1 MTDESRWLQGNRIV
15 NFAWH
20 AFWWM
25 FVYPTLLK
33 HVWTFR
39 EATNF
44 WNIPLKKLGDSMTP
58 HRLKVVAY
66 CPWVSLRGPPSL
78 HQFRVR
84 KWHAGCKFQHGWGS
98 RTGTHLKA
106 SMGTPFR
113 MKVQRESVFRH
124 EIFFYLQISSIVL
137 LGGWPEW
144 FWSSKSIVLKKSGGI
159 GKVSAG
165 VHWKPMQCSM
175 FIISLL

>member
-1 MTDESRWLQGNRIV
+1 MFGLFERQRTFETSHSKSLEIRWHHTG
-15 NFAWH
+15 
-20 AFWWM
+20 
-25 FVYPTLLK
+25 
-33 HVWTFR
+33 
-39 EATNF
+39 
-44 WNIPLKKLGDSMTP
+44 S
-58 HRLKVVAY
+58 KVVAY

-84 KWHAGCKFQHGWGS
+84 KWHAGCKFQYGWGS

>member
-113 MKVQRESVFRH
+113 MKVQRESVFRSADLFH
-124 EIFFYLQISSIVL
+124 SFAGRLARVVLVEQIYRAQEIRWHREGISR
-137 LGGWPEW
+137 GA
-144 FWSSKSIVLKKSGGI
+144 LKTYA
-159 GKVSAG
+159 V
-165 VHWKPMQCSM
+165 
-175 FIISLL
+175 